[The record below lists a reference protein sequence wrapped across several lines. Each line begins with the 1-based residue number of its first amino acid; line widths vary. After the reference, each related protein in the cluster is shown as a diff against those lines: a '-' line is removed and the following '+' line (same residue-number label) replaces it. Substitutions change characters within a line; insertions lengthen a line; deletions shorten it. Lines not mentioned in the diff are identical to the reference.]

1 MVKTGTHVICCILLQ
16 VKVSVVL
23 LALQFA
29 MMRSETIAH
38 VRSVCVNQ
46 VLGTDMKKHFDITS
60 RFQVSHRAML
70 NKVHIDCR
78 CLNSRRICFSLQN
91 THYNSNAG
99 NLGLL
104 NGSCLLAVALF
115 AAHRPN

>member
-1 MVKTGTHVICCILLQ
+1 MPSAASHLQ
-16 VKVSVVL
+16 AEVTAVL
-23 LALQFA
+23 LVLQLD
-29 MMRSETIAH
+29 MMRSETVAH
-38 VRSVCVNQ
+38 ARSFCVNQ

-70 NKVHIDCR
+70 IRVHIDCC
-78 CLNSRRICFSLQN
+78 CLNSRMICFSLQN
-91 THYNSNAG
+91 FHYNSIVG

-115 AAHRPN
+115 AAH